1 MANRNSSHAYDNNG
15 LSMSSNPMPKKKM
28 HLSSTSVGTD
38 TGVVKFEFIP
48 VSSSDEG
55 DVLLE
60 QDSKEVRKDK
70 KRKKK
75 DRKKADARA
84 NSI

>member
-1 MANRNSSHAYDNNG
+1 MMDNNG
-15 LSMSSNPMPKKKM
+15 LSMSNSPKKKV

-55 DVLLE
+55 EVLEL
-60 QDSKEVRKDK
+60 DSKEVRKDK
-70 KRKKK
+70 KKKK
-75 DRKKADARA
+75 KEKKKADARA